1 MRYSTGTGHSHTAQH
16 SAGDAD
22 GSVAR
27 RKLTGVSQVH
37 SQNGGI
43 QEMSKNLTVYLSR
56 HLLEGAVEEAVNQTK
71 GVG

>member
-1 MRYSTGTGHSHTAQH
+1 M
-16 SAGDAD
+16 
-22 GSVAR
+22 
-27 RKLTGVSQVH
+27 H